1 MSSKYYNI
9 DYRFTSSLED
19 NTATNYIS
27 FYKGNLIEVDFDTE
41 EESII
46 GKLKIDLIH
55 ISRAYD
61 NRFPLVAV
69 FDYDEELTTLAK
81 YIYDYEQADFNEA
94 ILEFFGN
101 VNIHTDICYLR
112 QIDIIGSHRG
122 QGIGSKVI
130 LDIFDRFSGS
140 CGLFVVEAYP
150 IQFNPEPFNESDPE
164 EVAFVEKLNYES
176 LSNDFEK
183 SFYKLKA
190 FFQKSGFHH
199 IEGFDKWMFINPA
212 ILNDKLMEQ
221 RDIELE

>member
-1 MSSKYYNI
+1 MSSKYYEI
-9 DYRFTSSLED
+9 EYRFTSSLDDDSES
-19 NTATNYIS
+19 NYIS
-27 FYKGNLIEVDFDTE
+27 CYKGDVIEGDIDTE
-41 EESII
+41 EESRI
-46 GKLKIDLIH
+46 GKIKIDLIH
-55 ISRAYD
+55 VSRTYD

-69 FDYDEELTTLAK
+69 FDYDEELTSLAK
-81 YIYDYEQADFNEA
+81 HIYDYEQADFNET
-94 ILEFFGN
+94 ILEFFEG
-101 VNIHTDICYLR
+101 VYIHSDICYLR

-122 QGIGSKVI
+122 KGIGSKI
-130 LDIFDRFSGS
+130 IKDIFDRFSSS

-150 IQFNPEPFNESDPE
+150 LQFNPEPFDESDPE

-183 SFYKLKA
+183 SFYKLKS